1 MLEWNDVLLDK
12 DTVTMTISLVST
24 LAIGAL
30 LLLGFFNG
38 LRRGSI
44 KEGAALIG
52 ILLGAL
58 LVEFWVE
65 RWGQT
70 LHTRSGLKI
79 ENARWLVGLGLLF
92 GTALFGGYGSGLL
105 IRRGPL
111 KSGERMVGSLLGLVN
126 SSLLISFA
134 LRYTQQFYFME
145 RDTGEVAESWI
156 RSGPLS
162 ERLVTWIDLAL
173 IGAAVTIAIASLLVG
188 TIRLGRLIT
197 QPRPATAGDKP
208 GAAKPQGAAP
218 AKPAGAAGAAPAK
231 PAGAPG
237 AAGGGGGAATGG
249 GAPGGAAAGGG
260 GGGAPAQAPK
270 T

>member
-1 MLEWNDVLLDK
+1 
-12 DTVTMTISLVST
+12 MTISLVST
-24 LAIGAL
+24 LVIGAL

-105 IRRGPL
+105 IRRGSL
-111 KSGERMVGSLLGLVN
+111 KSVERMVGALLGLVN

-145 RDTGEVAESWI
+145 RDTGEIAESWI
-156 RSGPLS
+156 RSSPIS
-162 ERLVTWIDLAL
+162 QRLVTWIDLAL
-173 IGAAVTIAIASLLVG
+173 VGAAVTIAVASLLIG
-188 TIRLGRLIT
+188 TIRLGQLVT
-197 QPRPATAGDKP
+197 QPKPSKP
-208 GAAKPQGAAP
+208 GAAKPQGAGAAKPQQGQGAAAP
-218 AKPAGAAGAAPAK
+218 KPAGAAGGG
-231 PAGAPG
+231 GAVIG
-237 AAGGGGGAATGG
+237 GAGGG
-249 GAPGGAAAGGG
+249 AGV
-260 GGGAPAQAPK
+260 APAPAPK
-270 T
+270 PVAPQDQLRGS